1 MLNHQT
7 LLIVN
12 VFTRVLTLQRVLQLI
27 SAVAMSLAAFVKQK
41 HPFDWRLPLVLL
53 WQPWISLIGYTSP
66 LSAACQVVQSKRPLH
81 LLVCGFYSFFFHL
94 KASPVFFCFFLSSLC
109 RRHRIPRLFVVI
121 FHVVLFLAPL
131 HRHGTVS
138 FSYLLSLMIHTVGP
152 TYHGFHHQSFL
163 PFISSSVWH
172 MRFPLPRGMEAHFT
186 LSKKHVQRECKK
198 LFVPLRG
205 EISWTGVYIKHTQM
219 QLRNEIVM
227 ERWIRFITGYLYYS
241 LCSWPML
248 QRQTSRVS
256 ETDTMRWRGNKLFIL
271 KWKKSRQRFK
281 HT

>member
-1 MLNHQT
+1 MATVDKPDWLH
-7 LLIVN
+7 
-12 VFTRVLTLQRVLQLI
+12 
-27 SAVAMSLAAFVKQK
+27 LAAICGVSGCSVKETFT
-41 HPFDWRLPLVLL
+41 PSCL
-53 WQPWISLIGYTSP
+53 WFL
-66 LSAACQVVQSKRPLH
+66 
-81 LLVCGFYSFFFHL
+81 FFFL
-94 KASPVFFCFFLSSLC
+94 PPQGIACFFLFVLSSLC

-121 FHVVLFLAPL
+121 LHVVLFLAPL

-241 LCSWPML
+241 LCSWPIL

-256 ETDTMRWRGNKLFIL
+256 EADTMRWRGNKLFIL